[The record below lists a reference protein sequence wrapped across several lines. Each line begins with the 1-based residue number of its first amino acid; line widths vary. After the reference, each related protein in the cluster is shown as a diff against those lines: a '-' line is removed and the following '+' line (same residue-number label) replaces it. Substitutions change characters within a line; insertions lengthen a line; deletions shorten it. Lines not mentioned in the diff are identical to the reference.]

1 MLSCHN
7 NTFAQLVA
15 KTPAQC
21 GESDSYRL
29 RGFRPRYVND
39 NNESID
45 ILERDSAMYQDYLN
59 AFNAN
64 DLDGYFI
71 EYT

>member
-1 MLSCHN
+1 
-7 NTFAQLVA
+7 
-15 KTPAQC
+15 
-21 GESDSYRL
+21 L

-45 ILERDSAMYQDYLN
+45 ILERDSAMYREYLN

-64 DLDGYFI
+64 DLDGDFI